1 MIGYNQPRQ
10 HDRLTKYLYPF
21 ECNEKRTFIH
31 PYGRKMFNTRA
42 ISDHFPQTNSL
53 PTSYQPQSSYLYSKM
68 AIYYFNVSIISRSGG
83 RSATASAAYRAAEK
97 IKNIRTGEIHDYRKK
112 KGIDEKFILAPN
124 SAPEWVHNRS
134 SLWNEVELV
143 ERRKDAQVARES
155 KLAIP
160 AELNRNQQLE
170 LVKEF
175 ATDEF
180 VNKGMVADV
189 SLHDLSSHNPHAHI
203 MLTMREIDEEGF
215 NKKKNRDWNKRE
227 LLEKQR
233 EAWSTY
239 ANLALEKAGI
249 KEKIDHRTLAE
260 QGINRIPQIHLGSA
274 VTAMM
279 KRGVA
284 TDKGDQWL
292 AISEANQ
299 KIRSLERSLTAV
311 EKEISAEIATQT
323 ITKSQKA
330 SSTAENPYRTK
341 YLDSA
346 KLVRQEL
353 GHNIS
358 NERLELEIYLRIAPE
373 AQRTKVLGES
383 DFARLLKKEKPQM
396 TSHYLKAIAETAQIY
411 KDLSDRK
418 TDNLDKWAKKLLN
431 SHLAK
436 FHAQENNLETNLSSQ
451 QTKRR
456 GRRM

>member
-1 MIGYNQPRQ
+1 
-10 HDRLTKYLYPF
+10 
-21 ECNEKRTFIH
+21 
-31 PYGRKMFNTRA
+31 
-42 ISDHFPQTNSL
+42 
-53 PTSYQPQSSYLYSKM
+53 M
-68 AIYYFNVSIISRSGG
+68 AIYYFNASVVSRSGG

-97 IKNIRTGEIHDYRKK
+97 IKDIRTGEIHDYRKK
-112 KGIDEKFILAPN
+112 KGVDEKFILAPD
-124 SAPEWVHNRS
+124 SAPDWVHNRAK
-134 SLWNEVELV
+134 LWNEVERV
-143 ERRKDAQVARES
+143 ERRKDSQLAREI

-160 AELNRNQQLE
+160 AELNRSQQLE

-180 VNKGMVADV
+180 VSQGMVADV
-189 SLHDLSSHNPHAHI
+189 SLHELSSHNPHAHI

-215 NKKKNRDWNKRE
+215 NKKKNRDWNKKE

-233 EAWSTY
+233 ADWSSY

-249 KEKIDHRTLAE
+249 NSKIDHRTLAE

-292 AISEANQ
+292 AIEQANQ
-299 KIRSLERSLTAV
+299 QIKSLELSLAKV
-311 EKEISAEIATQT
+311 EKEISVEIATQT
-323 ITKSQKA
+323 RTKSQKA

-341 YLDSA
+341 YLELA

-358 NERLELEIYLRIAPE
+358 DERLELEIYLRTNSKTDGA
-373 AQRTKVLGES
+373 KVLGES
-383 DFARLLKKEKPQM
+383 DFARLLKKEKPKM
-396 TSHYLKAIAETAQIY
+396 TPHYIKAIAKVANTY
-411 KDLSDRK
+411 KNLADRN
-418 TDNLDKWAKKLLN
+418 TPNLDTWAKKMVN
-431 SHLAK
+431 VHLAE
-436 FHAQENNLETNLSSQ
+436 FHLQENNLDQNLEPQ
-451 QTKRR
+451 RRKGR

>member
-1 MIGYNQPRQ
+1 
-10 HDRLTKYLYPF
+10 
-21 ECNEKRTFIH
+21 
-31 PYGRKMFNTRA
+31 
-42 ISDHFPQTNSL
+42 
-53 PTSYQPQSSYLYSKM
+53 M
-68 AIYYFNVSIISRSGG
+68 AIYYFNVSVISRSGG

-97 IKNIRTGEIHDYRKK
+97 IKDIRTGEIHDYRKK
-112 KGIDEKFILAPN
+112 KGVDEKFILAPN

-134 SLWNEVELV
+134 SLWNEVERV
-143 ERRKDAQVARES
+143 ERRKDAQVAREI

-160 AELNRNQQLE
+160 AELNKHQQLE

-180 VNKGMVADV
+180 VSKGMVADV
-189 SLHDLSSHNPHAHI
+189 SLHDLDSHNPHAHI

-233 EAWSTY
+233 ADWSSY
-239 ANLALEKAGI
+239 ANLALEKAGRA
-249 KEKIDHRTLAE
+249 EKIDHRTLAE

-284 TDKGDQWL
+284 TDKGDKWL
-292 AISEANQ
+292 AIEQANQ
-299 KIRSLERSLTAV
+299 QIKSLELSLAKV
-311 EKEISAEIATQT
+311 EKEISAEISTQA
-323 ITKSQKA
+323 IAKGNKA

-341 YLDSA
+341 YLKLA

-353 GHNIS
+353 GNNIS
-358 NERLELEIYLRIAPE
+358 DERLELEIYLRIASVAE
-373 AQRTKVLGES
+373 RAKVLGES

-431 SHLAK
+431 SHLTK
-436 FHAQENNLETNLSSQ
+436 FHTQENNLSPNLESQ

>member
-1 MIGYNQPRQ
+1 
-10 HDRLTKYLYPF
+10 
-21 ECNEKRTFIH
+21 
-31 PYGRKMFNTRA
+31 
-42 ISDHFPQTNSL
+42 
-53 PTSYQPQSSYLYSKM
+53 M
-68 AIYYFNVSIISRSGG
+68 AIYYFNASVISRSGG

-97 IKNIRTGEIHDYRKK
+97 IKDIRTGEIHDYRKK
-112 KGIDEKFILAPN
+112 KGVDEKFILAPN
-124 SAPEWVHNRS
+124 SAPEWVHNRAN
-134 SLWNEVELV
+134 LWNEVERV
-143 ERRKDAQVARES
+143 ERRKDSQVAREI

-160 AELNRNQQLE
+160 AELNRSQQLE
-170 LVKEF
+170 LLKEF

-180 VNKGMVADV
+180 VSKGMVADV
-189 SLHDLSSHNPHAHI
+189 SLHELSSHNPHAHI

-233 EAWSTY
+233 ANWSSY
-239 ANLALEKAGI
+239 ANKALEKAGVN
-249 KEKIDHRTLAE
+249 EKIDHRTLAE

-284 TDKGDQWL
+284 TDKGDKWL
-292 AISEANQ
+292 AIESANKRIQ
-299 KIRSLERSLTAV
+299 SLERSLAAV
-311 EKEISAEIATQT
+311 EKEISVEISTQT
-323 ITKSQKA
+323 IDKGKKA

-341 YLDSA
+341 YLKLA

-373 AQRTKVLGES
+373 AERTKVLGES
-383 DFARLLKKEKPQM
+383 DTSRLLKKEKPQM
-396 TSHYLKAIAETAQIY
+396 TSHYLKAIASVAQTY

-418 TDNLDKWAKKLLN
+418 TDNLDKWAKKLVN

-436 FHAQENNLETNLSSQ
+436 FHAQENNLSTNLSSQ